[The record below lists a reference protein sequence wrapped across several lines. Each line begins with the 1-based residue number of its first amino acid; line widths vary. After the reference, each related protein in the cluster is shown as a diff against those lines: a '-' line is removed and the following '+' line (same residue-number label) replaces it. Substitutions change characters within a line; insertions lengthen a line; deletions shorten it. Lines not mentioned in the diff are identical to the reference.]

1 MSNTIVVIALLLF
14 FISIINLIVN
24 KMNEPLIELAKTVVE
39 YWDKKQNTIEEE
51 GREKISKLLDKII
64 ENM

>member
-24 KMNEPLIELAKTVVE
+24 KMNESLIELAKTVVE

-51 GREKISKLLDKII
+51 GREKISKLIDKII
-64 ENM
+64 ENI